1 MKATGRG
8 ITLGLGKFVV
18 RVDPSLP
25 AELLSVVE
33 GSAHHWWL
41 QDVDPGP
48 AMAGALADA
57 TGTFDVSFA
66 VIALLGII
74 AIFGTLGLPKRAKR

>member
-1 MKATGRG
+1 VGDFVGPERAATVFST
-8 ITLGLGKFVV
+8 ITFFFAIGQTV
-18 RVDPSLP
+18 
-25 AELLSVVE
+25 
-33 GSAHHWWL
+33 
-41 QDVDPGP
+41 GP